1 MRLLITCLLL
11 GVVLNLSAQQKRSI
25 SGTVYDAKNGETLIG
40 VAVVDTASGNSAFT
54 NVYGFFSIEIGLEDS
69 FLKVMYMGYQQVI
82 IPVSRENQSPLEIKL
97 QESTTVLNE
106 IVVTSK
112 KEDIELT
119 NTEIGTVELGPKKI
133 EKVPVLFGEKDI
145 LKTIQLLPGISTVSE
160 GSSNFSVRGGS
171 FDQNLVQLDEA
182 VVFSPSHLLGFF
194 STFNSDAIKN
204 VKVYKGGIPAEF
216 GGRGS
221 SVLDVQMKE
230 GNNQNFQG
238 KASLG
243 MISSK
248 LLLEGPIQKD
258 RSSFLLSA
266 RRTYADLI
274 ADLGG
279 FIEDGTKLYFYDLNG
294 KVNYKIGS
302 KDRIFISGY
311 SGQDVFDLNGFG
323 TNWTN
328 QTVTGRWNH
337 ILNSEAFSNTTINY
351 SNYDFGF
358 SLDTNASFA
367 SGIEDWSLKH
377 DITKYQGQHEFKYGI
392 SSIHHTFQ
400 PGNLELTNSEITP
413 PLLEQKQALESAV
426 YFSDVLEVNPRLK
439 LDIGLRWSLFQQL
452 GPGSVYTY
460 NEENE
465 IVDSTWF
472 DSNEI
477 ANSFNNFEPRVA
489 MNYQLTSESSIKL
502 GYNRMAQYLHLLS
515 NSTSGQPTDT
525 WVPSSNNVSPMS
537 VDQFSLGYFRN
548 FNSNTYKFSVETYY
562 KNMMNITDYED
573 GTNLLLNEKIE
584 AMIISGEGRSYGV
597 ELLFEKTKGKLTGWT
612 SYTLSRSEQL
622 IEGINDNS
630 WYRSNV
636 DKPHDL
642 SLVLSYEFS
651 SRLFLSGSF
660 VYGTGRPVT
669 WPTGQYTID
678 DNIYPL
684 YSGRNEQ
691 RMPDYHRLDLNV
703 TYKTKNDKGQWD
715 LSIYNLYNRKNAYA
729 IDFRYNETTSQ
740 NEAVMTYLFGTIP
753 SISYS
758 LNF

>member
-54 NVYGFFSIEIGLEDS
+54 NVYGFFSIETGLEDS
-69 FLKVMYMGYQQVI
+69 FLKVMYMGYQQVF
-82 IPVSRENQSPLEIKL
+82 IPVNRENQSPLEIKL

-112 KEDIELT
+112 KEDVELT

-367 SGIEDWSLKH
+367 SGIEDWSVKH

-400 PGNLELTNSEITP
+400 PGNLELTNSDITP

-439 LDIGLRWSLFQQL
+439 LDVGLRWSLFQQL

-460 NEENE
+460 NDENE

-477 ANSFNNFEPRVA
+477 AHSFNNFEPRVA

-597 ELLFEKTKGKLTGWT
+597 ELLFEKTKGKLTGWA

-622 IEGINDNS
+622 IEGINNNS

-715 LSIYNLYNRKNAYA
+715 FSIYNLYNRKNAYA